1 MYKYLEISQSIEQKI
16 KLNKFE
22 PGKRLPSIR
31 SISKMFGCSMSTAIK
46 AYEDLVDRH
55 IVYAVPQSGYFVV
68 EATMVAPE
76 RDLAQIDFS
85 TGVPLIDE
93 MPSDDFKHCLNSAV
107 DIYSRVALHTD
118 IEGIASLRRLLEKYL
133 REYQIF
139 SSYQNIFINLGIQQ
153 VLTILS
159 QMPFPNNKECILIEE
174 PTYALYIMFLKQA
187 GIKTLTIKRDENG
200 LDLKALEHLF
210 KTGNIKFFY
219 TVPRHH
225 NPLGTCYSKKTRE
238 KIAMLAEKYDVYIVE
253 DDYLAEMDF
262 NVKYDPI
269 YAYGDHYHHIYLK
282 SFSKII
288 PWIRIGLCVMP
299 SHLIDLFR
307 TYKRNHYYYSYVASS
322 IVAQATLEI
331 YIRNGMIN
339 SHINLLKKQYS
350 SKIKCLKSEIA
361 KLSDL
366 PDGCKWSYGSGYYAY
381 IWLPEHLDES
391 RLIDNLEKQNIVVS
405 SGIHFYFSPTS
416 YEKGIRICI
425 TRTNNEQ
432 IARGIAL
439 IMSEIEQSV

>member
-22 PGKRLPSIR
+22 SGKKLPSIR
-31 SISKMFGCSMSTAIK
+31 SISKMYGCSMSTAIK
-46 AYEDLVDRH
+46 AYEDLEERH

-68 EATMVAPE
+68 EATFIAPE
-76 RDLAQIDFS
+76 RDLSIIDLS
-85 TGVPLIDE
+85 TGVPRIDE
-93 MPSDDFKHCLNSAV
+93 MPNDDFKHCLNRAV
-107 DIYSRVALHTD
+107 DIYSHIALHHD
-118 IEGIASLRRLLEKYL
+118 IEGIASLRRLLAAYL
-133 REYQIF
+133 KEYQVF
-139 SSYQNIFINLGIQQ
+139 SSYENIFINLGIQQ

-159 QMPFPNNKECILIEE
+159 QMPFPNNKKVLLIEE

-187 GIKTLTIKRDENG
+187 GIKTMTIARDENG

-210 KTGNIKFFY
+210 KFEKIKFFY

-238 KIAMLAEKYDVYIVE
+238 KIAMLAQKYDVYIVE

-299 SHLIDLFR
+299 SHLVDLFR

-331 YIRNGMIN
+331 YIKNGMIN
-339 SHINLLKKQYS
+339 SHINLLKKQYL
-350 SKIKCLKSEIA
+350 SKIKCLKSEIS
-361 KLSDL
+361 KLEHL
-366 PDGCKWSYGSGYYAY
+366 PVGCKWSYGSGYYAY
-381 IWLPEHLDES
+381 VQIPAHMDEK
-391 RLIDNLEKQNIVVS
+391 RLVSNLEKKGVLVS
-405 SGIHFYFSPTS
+405 SGAPYYFNTS
-416 YEKGIRICI
+416 SFEKGIRICI
-425 TRTNNEQ
+425 TRANNEQ
-432 IARGIAL
+432 IIRGITI
-439 IMSEIEQSV
+439 IMSEIEKGL